1 MPAPS
6 HIADYGSGA
15 GTQGTTTTM
24 TNSGMTNSGMTN
36 SGPKQVS
43 LWLDTF
49 PVPSLKDPVLHP
61 VEVDV
66 AVLGAGIV
74 GLSTALLCKREGLRV
89 AVIEAKHVAYG
100 ATGHST
106 VKAAVGHGTRLS
118 SIEKTLGSNAAQAY
132 AAANLAGRERIV
144 QLAEELS
151 IPCDMSRGPH
161 YVYADA
167 EQDVERLRA
176 EAELAAR
183 LELPATFVD
192 QVPLPVPA
200 VAAVRFDN
208 EVQLHPAAYLA
219 GLATAIDGDGSHIF
233 QHARAV
239 GVDDGEPC
247 AVHTEAG
254 DVRADRVVVATHYP
268 TLDRGGLFAKLGVK
282 REYAV
287 AGVLPAGTPG
297 GMTISIGS
305 RTRST
310 RTFRL
315 GNEDLL
321 IIVGETHE
329 TGTDDAREDR
339 YAALEEWGRRY
350 FGITGYRYRWSTQDP
365 VSLDGVPYAGRLP
378 GAAHVFAATG
388 FGGWGMSNGTAS
400 AMILTDLLMER
411 TNPWA
416 SVFSPARL
424 GSVGTVP
431 RLAKLQAK
439 VATRWLKDRVTG
451 TEPGT
456 PAELGPGEAGVFM
469 VNGNRTAASRDEDGT
484 LHAVSAVCTHLK
496 CIVHW
501 NAAERSWDCPCH
513 GSRFT
518 PRGEVLNAPATAPLA
533 PVELPDS
540 PR

>member
-1 MPAPS
+1 
-6 HIADYGSGA
+6 
-15 GTQGTTTTM
+15 
-24 TNSGMTNSGMTN
+24 MTN
-36 SGPKQVS
+36 SGPKRVS

-49 PVPSLKDPVLHP
+49 PVPSLKDSVLHP

-118 SIEKTLGSNAAQAY
+118 SIEKTVGSKAAQAY

-151 IPCDMSRGPH
+151 IPCDISRGPH

-176 EAELAAR
+176 EGGLAAR
-183 LELPATFVD
+183 LGLPATFVD
-192 QVPLPVPA
+192 EVPLPVPA
-200 VAAVRFDN
+200 LAAVQFDD
-208 EVQLHPAAYLA
+208 EVQFHPAAYLS
-219 GLATAIDGDGSHIF
+219 GLATAVEGDGSHVF

-247 AVHTEAG
+247 VVHTEAG
-254 DVRADRVVVATHYP
+254 DVRAGRVVVATHYP
-268 TLDRGGLFAKLGVK
+268 TLDRGGFFAKLGVK

-287 AGVLPAGTPG
+287 AGVLSAGTPG
-297 GMTISIGS
+297 GMTYSVGD

-310 RTFRL
+310 RTFHL
-315 GNEDLL
+315 GREDLL
-321 IIVGETHE
+321 IIVGETHP
-329 TGTDDAREDR
+329 TGTNDAREDR
-339 YAALEEWGRRY
+339 YSALEEWGQRY
-350 FGITGYRYRWSTQDP
+350 FGITDYRYRWSTQDP
-365 VSLDGVPYAGRLP
+365 VSLDGVPYVGRLYP
-378 GAAHVFAATG
+378 GSAHLFTATG
-388 FGGWGMSNGTAS
+388 FGGWGMSNGTAA

-411 TNPWA
+411 PNAWA
-416 SVFSPARL
+416 NVFNATRL

-451 TEPGT
+451 MAPGA
-456 PAELGPGEAGVFM
+456 PVELRPGEAGVFM
-469 VNGNRTAASRDEDGT
+469 VNGNRTAAHRDEDGT
-484 LHAVSAVCTHLK
+484 LHAVSAVCTHLR

-518 PRGEVLNAPATAPLA
+518 PRGEVLNSPATAPLA
-533 PVELPDS
+533 PVDLPTAPAAPDS
-540 PR
+540 P